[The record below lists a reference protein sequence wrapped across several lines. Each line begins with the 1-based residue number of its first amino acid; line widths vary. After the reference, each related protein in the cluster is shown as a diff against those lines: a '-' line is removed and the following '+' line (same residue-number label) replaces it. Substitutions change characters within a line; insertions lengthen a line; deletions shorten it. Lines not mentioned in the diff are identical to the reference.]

1 MDIGQMYFEWL
12 KDFVGADQQVR
23 SYDILLLDLHHKQ
36 FVSYVDHDEN
46 RAFDGI
52 ELRDEFLEE
61 NRIGHMDWGG
71 MDIDLP
77 CSVLEMMIALARR
90 MDFETSDPYE
100 DETLGVYD
108 KTAFWFW
115 EMVNN
120 LGLME
125 VDDDAYSEKWARS
138 YVDAA
143 VDTLVERRYSYS
155 GDGGLFPLDYP
166 EEDQRDIEIW
176 YQMSAYLAER
186 EG

>member
-1 MDIGQMYFEWL
+1 MDVGQMYFDWL
-12 KDFVGADQQVR
+12 KNLVGADQQLR
-23 SYDILLLDLHHKQ
+23 SYDILLLTLHHKA
-36 FVSYVDHDEN
+36 FVSYVDRDEN

-61 NRIGHMDWGG
+61 SRIGHMDWGG
-71 MDIDLP
+71 MDLDIP

-100 DETLGVYD
+100 DETIGPYD
-108 KTAFWFW
+108 RTAFWFW
-115 EMVNN
+115 EMVEN
-120 LGLME
+120 LGLTE
-125 VDDDAYSEKWARS
+125 VDDDTYSENWARA
-138 YVDAA
+138 YVDT
-143 VDTLVERRYSYS
+143 VVETLVERRYSYS
-155 GDGGLFPLDYP
+155 GDGGLFPLEYA